1 MKKRTF
7 LSVCAAAFAVSF
19 SGVALADG
27 KVFRVGA
34 TPGPHAEI
42 VRAAAKVAEK
52 DGLNVQVVE
61 FSNYVLPNQ
70 ALADGELELNSF
82 QHLPYLETQIQKQGL
97 KLVAVAQSVA
107 FPMGIYSEK
116 LKDLKELPA
125 KARVG
130 IPNDP
135 SNGARALLL
144 LQSAGI
150 IKLKSDFGV
159 IGGVEDIIENP
170 LNINFVAVDAAML
183 PRMLDEAN
191 VVAIP
196 TNYAIDAGLSP
207 VRDAI
212 VIEAV
217 DSPYTGIIA
226 VRVEDKDS
234 PDVAKFIKAYR
245 SDEVKVFI
253 EETFKGSVLP
263 TW

>member
-7 LSVCAAAFAVSF
+7 LSVCAAVFAVTF
-19 SGVALADG
+19 SGAALADG

-42 VRAAAKVAEK
+42 ARAAAKVAAQ
-52 DGLNVQVVE
+52 DGLDVKVIE

-70 ALADGELELNSF
+70 ALADGDLELNSF
-82 QHLPYLETQIQKQGL
+82 QHLPYLETQMQKQGL

-116 LKDLKELPA
+116 VKDMKDLSS
-125 KARVG
+125 KARIG

-144 LQSAGI
+144 LQEAGV
-150 IKLKSDFGV
+150 IKLKDDFGV
-159 IGGVEDIIENP
+159 IGTVEDIIENP
-170 LNINFVAVDAAML
+170 LDLKFVEVDAAML
-183 PRMLDEAN
+183 PRMLGEAD

-207 VRDAI
+207 VKDAMF
-212 VIEAV
+212 IEAV
-217 DSPYTGIIA
+217 DSPYTGVIA
-226 VRVEDKDS
+226 VRVEDKDA
-234 PDVAKFIKAYR
+234 PDVEKFVKAYR
-245 SDEVKVFI
+245 SPEVKAFI